1 MFKKLIVLALAAG
14 VSASASAGYIQ
25 YEVKDARFDD
35 GLGLSGYFVQNTD
48 TNGIAYAALA
58 TDSQYYTPNTDL
70 KVVKA
75 RIAASGAPTS
85 FDALSRFT
93 DNTNLTRLSL
103 EFGAGTTLGTYS
115 IRGTEVGT
123 RVWRP
128 GHDRFPS
135 HSLVTG
141 FLEVGQ
147 IDPELLAALQAGTA
161 PFREVVPPRA
171 SGLVF
176 SAVSVPEPA
185 GLALFAAGLALM
197 GRQRSRVRHAR
208 RQA

>member
-1 MFKKLIVLALAAG
+1 MLKKLIVLALAAG

-35 GLGLSGYFVQNTD
+35 GLGLSGFFVQSTV

-70 KVVKA
+70 KLVKVH
-75 RIAASGAPTS
+75 IAAPGAPTS
-85 FDALSRFT
+85 FDALSRFF
-93 DNTNLTRLSL
+93 DNTNPTRLSL
-103 EFGAGTTLGTYS
+103 EFGAGTTPGTYS

-123 RVWRP
+123 RVWQP

-135 HSLVTG
+135 HTLVTG

-147 IDPELLAALQAGTA
+147 IDPELLAALEAGTA
-161 PFREVVPPRA
+161 PFREVVPSRA
-171 SGLVF
+171 SGAVS

-185 GLALFAAGLALM
+185 SLALVAAGLALM
-197 GRQRSRVRHAR
+197 GRPRCRGRRVAG
-208 RQA
+208 